1 MRGLKKKHQLKRIA
15 YSPVVVIVLVLVAVT
30 VWRGVWDVY
39 GRADKARSERNVL
52 AREVEELEQRQA
64 VLHQSI
70 EYLNT
75 QKGQEEEIRKK
86 FNVAKDGER
95 VIVFLERDE
104 TQQELISEERSVFG
118 SVWAAISGFFF
129 E

>member
-1 MRGLKKKHQLKRIA
+1 MRDLKKKHQLKRIA
-15 YSPVVVIVLVLVAVT
+15 YSPVVALMLILVAVT

-39 GRADKARSERNVL
+39 GRADKARSERNIL

-64 VLHQSI
+64 TLYHSI

-75 QKGQEEEIRKK
+75 QKGQEEEIRRK

-104 TQQELISEERSVFG
+104 PQQESLSEERSVFG
-118 SVWAAISGFFF
+118 DVWAAVAGFFF
-129 E
+129 